1 MLLKPMIYCTIVG
14 CLYRSP
20 RVKVGS
26 EHPFNPVV
34 QLVPENELVHSTM
47 GEEEE
52 QQEHIAPALGHHD
65 YVFIP
70 VLAGVAIAAR
80 EKEALAAAAQASS
93 SNNSVSSG
101 KSNRTFRRQPPF
113 YVDNMSVSSRGTW
126 NGKRGVPGRHKMS
139 ANSPRNGGGMYL
151 NGSGPNSP
159 MHAQYGRPIPMMMPN
174 GVPAGVVPS
183 PFPGMVAVPV
193 GSPMQQGIAM
203 PMYNQQMHQQMQ
215 LHFMQQ
221 QQQIYQNYQSQM
233 HPSMASSLSSSY
245 SAAHSPMS
253 HSPMGSYQAYTGAM
267 MQAQQQ
273 QYQAQQATTEAQQ
286 GGSPKGTDQRA
297 FFGKN

>member
-1 MLLKPMIYCTIVG
+1 MIYCTIVG

-70 VLAGVAIAAR
+70 VLA
-80 EKEALAAAAQASS
+80 
-93 SNNSVSSG
+93 VSSG